1 MYPLIPKSIVNDV
14 AICSEA
20 EIFYINII
28 KLIVNKMIKITDKID
43 SRKIN
48 QVLECVRK

>member
-1 MYPLIPKSIVNDV
+1 MYPLIPKSRVNDV

-28 KLIVNKMIKITDKID
+28 KLIVKID
-43 SRKIN
+43 NRKIN
-48 QVLECVRK
+48 QVLEYVRQ